1 MVNNCIVW
9 FIFCGL
15 LSVQFVYNLDA
26 MMFVYL
32 LWFAWCAVCLKSN
45 MCRIRSVKSEER
57 KRDEAEFEMGNVAG
71 GRWENEKMSI
81 FGAELRQSRG

>member
-1 MVNNCIVW
+1 MLNICVMFVYLPW
-9 FIFCGL
+9 L
-15 LSVQFVYNLDA
+15 LGVQFVYNLDA

-45 MCRIRSVKSEER
+45 MCRIRSVKSAER
-57 KRDEAEFEMGNVAG
+57 KRDEAEFEMRNVDG
-71 GRWENEKMSI
+71 GRWGNEKMSI